1 MRRTEAT
8 GWDQGAPRLLAAL
21 RRGPATARAVV
32 RAGTATPWRRLSAG
46 VVGVVSLA
54 LVAGTLATGATPAQA
69 EIGNGLLLRYKLD
82 EASGTVAHD
91 SSGNGRDG
99 TVNGTANWGGDQGLG
114 FNGSNTY
121 IKVPNNIMAGLSSI
135 TVDFD
140 VWTDWNVGKPY
151 FLYGFGNTNG
161 TSGNGYLFSTG
172 NQFRTAITMSDVTNE
187 QQTRP
192 NYSHILPFSSW
203 QHVTYTQTGN
213 TGILYENGVEIAR
226 NSNVTIAPG
235 AIGGGW
241 TTANYIGKSLY
252 SSDRYF
258 WGRMRDFRVY
268 NRALSESEVNAVA
281 NGTEQQFEQL
291 GAIATYNGALA
302 VIDDP
307 NVGPKIIFPS
317 DYTGDMNNLQI
328 PPDWATEFGNTP
340 IDWPSV
346 TKVKSALF
354 TAAQI
359 DEIQAAVT
367 AKVQPPNNPGHNE
380 LRVYYDARR
389 DRVVAETDAPSWV
402 TDPLVAQ
409 YPGKLVV
416 EGYTFENPPAAKCTP
431 EQTTAGKVDS
441 QQPMPGG
448 EFQDAATKQQW
459 QQVQALADYNC
470 ALGAFNDPNV
480 GAKIIFPSDYT
491 GDINDLRKPPG
502 WATEYGDI
510 PADWPTPA
518 SGKSAMT
525 LARVIEIQD
534 AAKKLLLP
542 DGGWDD
548 GQAVAGVPD
557 CHLTAQY
564 DAARDRVVV
573 ATDAPS
579 WVTDPLAAAYP
590 NQVVIEALPPAP
602 TADTGTTEVGTV
614 A

>member
-1 MRRTEAT
+1 MRRTEAAGPGEVPAHT
-8 GWDQGAPRLLAAL
+8 GASPR
-21 RRGPATARAVV
+21 RR
-32 RAGTATPWRRLSAG
+32 WLAG
-46 VVGVVSLA
+46 VLAVLSVA
-54 LVAGTLATGATPAQA
+54 LVGSSLTTVQQAQA
-69 EIGNGLLLRYKLD
+69 EITNGLVLRYKLD
-82 EASGTVAHD
+82 ESSGNVAHD

-99 TVNGTANWGGDQGLG
+99 TVNGAVSWRAGEGLA
-114 FNGSNTY
+114 FNGSDTY
-121 IKVPNNIMAGLSSI
+121 VKVPNNIMAGLSSI
-135 TVDFD
+135 TVSFD

-172 NQFRTAITMSDVTNE
+172 NQFRTAITTGDGSAE

-192 NYSHILPFSSW
+192 NFSHILPFSSW

-235 AIGGGW
+235 AIGGGS

-258 WGRMRDFRVY
+258 LGRMRDFRVY
-268 NRALSESEVNAVA
+268 NRALSASEVNAVA
-281 NGTEQQFEQL
+281 NGAEQQFEQL
-291 GAIATYNGALA
+291 QALASYNGALA
-302 VIDDP
+302 ALDDP
-307 NVGPKIIFPS
+307 NAGPKIIFPS
-317 DYTGDMNNLQI
+317 DYTGDMNNLQL
-328 PPDWATEFGNTP
+328 PPGWTTEFGQTP
-340 IDWPSV
+340 VEWPTNV
-346 TKVKSALF
+346 TKVKSPLF

-367 AKVQPPNNPGHNE
+367 ARVQPADNPGHHE
-380 LRVYYDARR
+380 LRVYYNGAR
-389 DRVVAETDAPSWV
+389 DRVVAETNAPSSV

-416 EGYTFENPPAAKCTP
+416 EGYTFENPPAAKCAP

-441 QQPMPGG
+441 LQATPGG
-448 EFQDAATKQQW
+448 EFQDATTKQEW

-480 GAKIIFPSDYT
+480 GPKLVFPSDYT
-491 GDINDLRKPPG
+491 GDINDVRKPPG
-502 WATEYGDI
+502 WTTEYGDI
-510 PADWPTPA
+510 PADWPAPA
-518 SGKSAMT
+518 SAKSAMT

-534 AAKKLLLP
+534 AADRLLLT
-542 DGGWDD
+542 DNGS
-548 GQAVAGVPD
+548 
-557 CHLTAQY
+557 TAEKTVTGATVYHQTMNY

-579 WVTDPLAAAYP
+579 WATDPLVAAYP
-590 NQVVIEALPPAP
+590 NQVVIEAITPAP
-602 TADTGTTEVGTV
+602 AATPGTEAPVQ
-614 A
+614 